1 MFAPSV
7 AFVDLETTGTSAGA
21 DRVTE
26 VGIVRV
32 DDGARVSEWSS
43 LVDPQRSIPNGVQA
57 LTGITNAMVAGAPT
71 FGQIASEIA
80 ERLAGCVFV
89 AHNARFDYGFLK
101 QEFGRLGK
109 AFQAKVVCTVKL
121 SRRLYPDRGPHNL
134 DAVIERH
141 HLPVSDRHRALGDA
155 RVLLAFIQTVYREQ
169 TAEVVDAAIA
179 RMLKTPSLPP
189 QLAADALDEIPEAP
203 GVYLF
208 YGLNPLPLYIGKSI
222 NLRARIG
229 SHFSSDYRNANDLR
243 LSAEITRIEFEETA
257 GEIGALLRES
267 QLIKMLFPVYNQRLR
282 RRAEMVALCV
292 TAEPAPPDYLRSDA
306 VDPGALDD
314 LYGPFSTR
322 QAARATLRHLA
333 ADAHLCWSALGLDR
347 RSGPCFAR
355 QVKKCAGA
363 CVGAETIA
371 RASSTAA
378 RGVGAVRA
386 EAVAVSGHDR
396 RPRSEHGAR
405 AHRRSPVPR
414 LVLAGHRARRRR
426 VWGHAGISAPRGF
439 RPRYLPAFGQAP
451 SGRRGH
457 DGRTGRYRPPA
468 SGRQRPRRDWA

>member
-1 MFAPSV
+1 LFAPSI
-7 AFVDLETTGTSAGA
+7 AFVDLETTGTSAGD

-32 DDGARVSEWSS
+32 DNGARVSEWSS
-43 LVDPQRSIPNGVQA
+43 LVDPQRSIPNGVQS
-57 LTGITNAMVAGAPT
+57 LTGITNAMVASAPT
-71 FGQIASEIA
+71 FGQVANEIA

-141 HLPVSDRHRALGDA
+141 RLPVSDRHRALGDA

-179 RMLKTPSLPP
+179 RILKAPSLPP

-208 YGLNPLPLYIGKSI
+208 YGRNPLPLYIGKSI
-222 NLRARIG
+222 NMRARIG

-243 LSAEITRIEFEETA
+243 VSAEVTRIEFEETA

-267 QLIKMLFPVYNQRLR
+267 ELIKMLFPVYNQRLR
-282 RRAEMVALCV
+282 RRSEMLALCV

-306 VDPGALDD
+306 VDPGALED

-333 ADAHLCWSALGLDR
+333 SEAGLCWSALGLDR

-355 QVKKCAGA
+355 QLKKCDGA
-363 CVGAETIA
+363 CVGAETPVEHHQRLRGALA
-371 RASSTAA
+371 RYAFKPWPY
-378 RGVGAVRA
+378 RGTIAVR
-386 EAVAVSGHDR
+386 EANMARERTDVHLFRDWCWLGTAHDEGELGDMLEHPR
-396 RPRSEHGAR
+396 RPEFDLDVYRVLTKRLPR
-405 AHRRSPVPR
+405 AAITV
-414 LVLAGHRARRRR
+414 VA
-426 VWGHAGISAPRGF
+426 
-439 RPRYLPAFGQAP
+439 
-451 SGRRGH
+451 
-457 DGRTGRYRPPA
+457 
-468 SGRQRPRRDWA
+468 